1 MLLRCLTLFVA
12 LAGAARFAAF
22 ANDTQAFQL
31 PMGALPHDVAPAPEG
46 KVWYS
51 AQRNGALGIL
61 DPATGQTR
69 QVKLG
74 PKSAPHGVIQ
84 RPGRRRLAYS
94 MAVRTRS
101 LGSIRRLTTR

>member
-12 LAGAARFAAF
+12 LAGAADSAF

-69 QVKLG
+69 EVKLG
-74 PKSAPHGVIQ
+74 RSPRLTGLL
-84 RPGRRRLAYS
+84 RPGRRRLAY
-94 MAVRTRS
+94 
-101 LGSIRRLTTR
+101 